1 MNIKDELTCKYCNE
15 IYNNP
20 ITLTCG
26 DSVCMHHLKELA
38 STSSQKFPCP
48 LCNQENLTQ
57 DFNVNKLITKLLEIE
72 LHKFKLE
79 PKYELAFK
87 NFKAEITNLE
97 SILKDPE
104 NYIYEEIAELKRQV
118 DLDRERLKSQI
129 DDLANDLIQQLEAYE
144 ASFRAEYK
152 SNVDLKHYNDLVE
165 SSRKQLAEY
174 ERCLCCFST
183 EVAERE
189 ERFNRSEESVKLLVP
204 KIKELKDKLFSN
216 IAIRYRPVE
225 ETENLFGKLI
235 IKVS

>member
-1 MNIKDELTCKYCNE
+1 MNIKEELTCKYCNE

-38 STSSQKFPCP
+38 SASSPKFLCP
-48 LCNQENLTQ
+48 LCSQENLTQ
-57 DFNVNKLITKLLEIE
+57 NFNVNKLVTKLLEIE

-97 SILKDPE
+97 RILKDPE

-129 DDLANDLIQQLEAYE
+129 DELANDLIQQLEAYE

-165 SSRKQLAEY
+165 SSRKQLDEY

-183 EVAERE
+183 DIAERE
-189 ERFNRSEESVKLLVP
+189 ERFIHCSRFFN
-204 KIKELKDKLFSN
+204 
-216 IAIRYRPVE
+216 
-225 ETENLFGKLI
+225 
-235 IKVS
+235 